1 MIIDFHTH
9 IFPNTVAH
17 RAVCNL
23 EQVGR
28 VVAYTDGT
36 LEDLRHSMKEAGVT
50 LSVVLPIVTKP
61 GQFRHINEF
70 PGLQG

>member
-36 LEDLRHSMKEAGVT
+36 LEDLQHSMKEAGRHPFGGA
-50 LSVVLPIVTKP
+50 SHRDEALPVP
-61 GQFRHINEF
+61 PHQ
-70 PGLQG
+70 